1 MLTWTVDEVRMVAWK
16 AALGSLTCLSK
27 STGDI
32 S

>member
-16 AALGSLTCLSK
+16 AALGSLTCLS
-27 STGDI
+27 TGDI